1 MSAFSYIEHR
11 SAAPRDKR
19 DWAFYREQ
27 GWFDSAYYYP
37 THLGPV
43 KRAVGAAADWAG
55 AHMGAF
61 KVADASE
68 AKTPRPGANVSAGT
82 V

>member
-37 THLGPV
+37 THIGPV
-43 KRAVGAAADWAG
+43 KWVLGALADWAG

-61 KVADASE
+61 KVADAGE